1 MESVPSWRLA
11 ALGLLLA
18 VTQCPGCVTAQR
30 KKHQRCDEQI
40 NLTTTTACTS
50 CVISQNL
57 LCPRGFERSSQ
68 QNIRDCSFTVD
79 LGGEQL
85 IRQVGCSLKCTK
97 MATVSKC
104 CNGFWSQ
111 DCLECPGG
119 ATHPCNGHGM
129 CLDGVL
135 GNGSCICEPK
145 YKGNACEECAD
156 EEAYGPDCVMGCSC
170 VHGVCSNGITGNGKC
185 ICFSGYTGPKC
196 DQEVPACKSLG
207 CGNNTQCVEEKTGS
221 FICKCL
227 PGFQKIAKTC
237 EAIDPCTTNI
247 CDKNAQCEY
256 FDKGKYKCICQPGYH
271 GNGKLCLP
279 INPCSMDNGGCPE
292 NSTLC
297 KYEGPGKST
306 CKCKDGFIARNSSQG
321 CILKDVCKPSLCD
334 KTAKCATVS
343 PGNFEC
349 VCKPD
354 QIGDGHKCIGPL
366 RDVIQTLI
374 TNQYNTATLAMF
386 DNGCSLTL
394 SKMGPF
400 TVFLPLV
407 KKLKNSQVIETNR
420 FSCKQHIIPG
430 TLLLEDFENNTT
442 FETLAGDPV
451 EVNKKDKHFQL
462 LFQNKTYNI
471 VRGNKAASNGI
482 IHTIDQFLYGNIENL
497 GNPHKTVADILA
509 TGQLFSR
516 FETILENCDLP
527 LILDGPGPYTVFVPS
542 NDAVDK
548 LRDGTLFYM
557 FGEGRPKLQEL
568 VKHHIFASGSL
579 PADRLSTMPRILTKA
594 NQIISINVTSNGQIL
609 LGGKGIP
616 LYKRDIVAS
625 NGIIHTL
632 DGILIPPS
640 ILPILPKRCDEIH
653 YRVITAPCGHCSSLS
668 DSHCPD
674 GSTPMETYIQDCDYD
689 TSLDDVI
696 YSRSSGCARHCNQT
710 IVKPGCCKGF
720 FGPDCKPCFGGFK
733 NPCYG
738 HGQCTDGIEGDGSC
752 KCYSEFKGIACHICS
767 GHNKHGEDC
776 TQDCPCLHGICDN
789 RPANAGIC
797 QPGTCEEGFTGIF
810 CDKKTESCGPS
821 GLSQYCHAFAVCEY
835 DNGTT
840 RCVCK
845 NGYEGDGISC
855 HVEDLCKK
863 PDRGGC
869 DENAECFRLGPGNI
883 TCQCNTGWTGD
894 GRVCVE
900 INECLL
906 STRGGCDENADCQY
920 IGPSQSRCACR
931 RGYTGDGEKCTA
943 TNPCLEENG
952 GCHVMATCEPI
963 ENENRKCTCLK
974 GYAGDGIMCF
984 GDILTE
990 LASSA
995 YFSRFN
1001 DWLQKSMHS
1010 MEFPAGAN
1018 MTVLV
1023 PSENTINNM
1032 DGANIESWEQR
1043 DYLLLVVKS
1052 HFIMGRLTTDDLKEF
1067 EGQNL
1072 STMNMLTMLS
1082 IRNDNGTLTVGGAR
1096 IITPNIPAVN
1106 GYLHIID
1113 KILFPPPEDLPP
1125 LLPSLLDLLEQLP
1138 QYSHFKQ
1145 LLQQYHL
1152 IDEIESSEQ
1161 YTVLIPDDTTLEEYY
1176 RAKNIEQ
1183 LDDISVKYHIIL
1195 GEKLLYDQIKDGI
1208 HRGTMLG
1215 SSYQIIF
1222 YTKKDQQIFVND
1234 IPLIDFHN
1242 ETRNGILLGTTQVLQ
1257 MQKNRC
1263 DTNDTV
1269 TIEGTCGSCDMSPIC
1284 PQGTTP
1290 MDIRSQLRTHNCY
1303 YKEFINGKDMKISGC
1318 MPSCIKV
1325 TLTSECCLGYFGPKC
1340 QMCPGK
1346 PDAWCSN
1353 FGICQDNI
1361 NGTGECLCQEGF
1373 QGTACETC
1381 EAGRYGTHCENECKC
1396 VNGKC
1401 NDGLDGDGNCDCFK
1415 GWRGTNCAIGILNDN
1430 CNDTCHPNANC
1441 LPGSPGSLASC
1452 FCSAGYT
1459 GNGTYCSEI
1468 NLCEVNNGGCSV
1480 FSNCTNV
1487 SAGERTCTCRDGYT
1501 GDGLICL
1508 EIDGCIEGNGGCHEN
1523 AECTKTGPNQVACNC
1538 LPGYDGD
1545 GKNSCAPVNL
1555 CEKKNGGCGPFSR
1568 CQVTGPGTR
1577 KCTCKTGYIMVG
1589 LSCRGK
1595 ISQELARKADA
1606 ALFHRYLQANNIK
1619 ELNGKGPFTVF
1630 VPRPDTFTQDTM
1642 MKEWEARGLIGD
1654 LLRYHIVG
1662 CGKLFHS
1669 DLRRQTSIV
1678 ALSGNP
1684 IRISWKQN
1692 TIYLNGD
1699 AQITSTDYIATNGI
1713 VHYINKILVP
1723 FNLTASNRSVTP
1735 LHNITTVANA
1745 NGYRIFSRLI
1755 KETNLLPLLEDPIH
1769 RPFTMLWPTDEAFNS
1784 LPKVRQDWLYSD
1796 ENKHN
1801 LVAYLKFHMIRDS
1814 KTIAADLPLISDRRT
1829 MRGSLISVSC
1839 SRAIIGD
1846 LIVNDGSAQ
1855 IVQRHLEFDGGIAY
1869 GINNI
1874 LEPPDIG
1881 ARCDALT
1888 MHPAHGR
1895 CGNCLEPPPCPPG
1908 SKPQDG
1914 SDYQSCWYNQMNKAD
1929 KLRPHFRGLFVDQMY
1944 LPPFPYSLVKRNW
1957 FRHSQIHSLRGCSR
1971 QCVNPLWIPQCC
1983 KNHYGPYC
1991 RVCPGGIHSPC
2002 SSHGSCNDRS
2012 LGNGT
2017 CRCSVGFSGTA
2028 CELCESSRYGPSC
2041 KKCNCTKNGICDEGI
2056 SGEGTC
2062 FCREGWTGKYCETRS
2077 AVKPVCSPKCDKNAV
2092 CRNDSTCECNP
2103 HYEGDGRKC
2112 TVVDCCKNNNGGCH
2126 QHAVCIQ
2133 RGINITCTCQ
2143 SEYEGDGY
2151 VCSPIDR
2158 CVDGRNGGC
2167 SEHAICINIGPNK
2180 RRCECKEGFRGDG
2193 MQCLVNAKPPGDRCL
2208 EMNLCHTNAFC
2219 IDLHFQ
2225 DKTAG
2230 VFHLQ
2235 SASGKNKFT
2244 FEGATAACNVEGA
2257 TLASFD
2263 QLATA
2268 QQFGFHLCIVGWM
2281 TDKKAGYPTT
2291 HSNPNCGSN
2300 KIGIID
2306 YGVRTNLSELWDAY
2320 CFREQDVQ
2328 CVCKEGFVGDGYSCN
2343 GNLMEV
2349 LSSYSNFSVFYSKLL
2364 DYANA
2369 TEEGMEFLEF
2379 LSDETTNETLFVPL
2393 DSSFGINETLPWK
2406 DLENHISRNN
2416 SFIYYDELSD
2426 DTLISSRLGYD
2437 LLIVDIGPTNQTL
2450 LNNSKLVNGRHILK
2464 WDIVA
2469 SNGIIHVIEGP
2480 LTTPLPVIAT
2490 AKSSHGVLGATLCL
2504 GLGCLIAAIV
2514 GLSFCLRRRNE
2525 VFQFQYFKA
2534 NDDDGIGLRQE
2545 DNPALVSVP
2554 NPVYGAYGTVTD
2566 NTTEPF
2572 EDNDEYVYYSDTQ
2585 NILQN

>member
-1 MESVPSWRLA
+1 MR
-11 ALGLLLA
+11 
-18 VTQCPGCVTAQR
+18 
-30 KKHQRCDEQI
+30 
-40 NLTTTTACTS
+40 
-50 CVISQNL
+50 
-57 LCPRGFERSSQ
+57 
-68 QNIRDCSFTVD
+68 
-79 LGGEQL
+79 
-85 IRQVGCSLKCTK
+85 TK
-97 MATVSKC
+97 A
-104 CNGFWSQ
+104 
-111 DCLECPGG
+111 
-119 ATHPCNGHGM
+119 
-129 CLDGVL
+129 
-135 GNGSCICEPK
+135 
-145 YKGNACEECAD
+145 
-156 EEAYGPDCVMGCSC
+156 
-170 VHGVCSNGITGNGKC
+170 GK
-185 ICFSGYTGPKC
+185 
-196 DQEVPACKSLG
+196 
-207 CGNNTQCVEEKTGS
+207 
-221 FICKCL
+221 
-227 PGFQKIAKTC
+227 QKR
-237 EAIDPCTTNI
+237 N
-247 CDKNAQCEY
+247 
-256 FDKGKYKCICQPGYH
+256 
-271 GNGKLCLP
+271 
-279 INPCSMDNGGCPE
+279 
-292 NSTLC
+292 
-297 KYEGPGKST
+297 ST

-1929 KLRPHFRGLFVDQMY
+1929 KLRPHFRGLFVDQIVAKIIMAPIVECVLEEY
-1944 LPPFPYSLVKRNW
+1944 IPLVVLMGVVMIEVLEMERADVQWGSVEQPVNCVNQADMDQAAKNVIAQKTESVMKEFLVKEP
-1957 FRHSQIHSLRGCSR
+1957 
-1971 QCVNPLWIPQCC
+1971 V
-1983 KNHYGPYC
+1983 
-1991 RVCPGGIHSPC
+1991 
-2002 SSHGSCNDRS
+2002 
-2012 LGNGT
+2012 
-2017 CRCSVGFSGTA
+2017 SVEKAGLENTVKQDLA
-2028 CELCESSRYGPSC
+2028 
-2041 KKCNCTKNGICDEGI
+2041 T
-2056 SGEGTC
+2056 
-2062 FCREGWTGKYCETRS
+2062 
-2077 AVKPVCSPKCDKNAV
+2077 VKPVCSPKCDKNAV